1 MAAGECEI
9 STESEDAEDFAED
22 CTAGEL
28 LPIVPD
34 GSCDSGSDRDDESK
48 MGKVPLCKRR
58 AEWETVETWD
68 REVIED
74 GHIRDCILNNV
85 QQFMRGAGL
94 SFLAGQKKKLP
105 DLNCWALRSKELD
118 LDKIYAVAIRF

>member
-1 MAAGECEI
+1 
-9 STESEDAEDFAED
+9 
-22 CTAGEL
+22 
-28 LPIVPD
+28 
-34 GSCDSGSDRDDESK
+34 

-85 QQFMRGAGL
+85 QQFMIGAGL
-94 SFLAGQKKKLP
+94 SFLAGQKKKLQNL
-105 DLNCWALRSKELD
+105 DCWTLLSKELD
-118 LDKIYAVAIRF
+118 LDKIYEVAIRFLKKCF